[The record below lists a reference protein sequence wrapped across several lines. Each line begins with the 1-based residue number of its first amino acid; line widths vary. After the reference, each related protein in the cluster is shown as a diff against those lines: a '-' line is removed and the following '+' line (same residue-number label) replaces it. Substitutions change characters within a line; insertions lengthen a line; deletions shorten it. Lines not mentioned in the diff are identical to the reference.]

1 MTKCTASP
9 PYVTPEISDVEMLTA
24 ELVTTALIFAGVGA
38 LLTISVLSS
47 RASAHLGVP
56 VALLFL
62 VVGMLAGSE
71 GIGRI
76 PFEDYSRTFRLGTG
90 ALCLILFDGG
100 LHTSPRAIREVAAPA
115 ILLATIGVALT
126 ALIVAVAA
134 HVVGY
139 SWPNALLVGA
149 IVSPTDAAAVF
160 SAIASTGVRLRR
172 RIELLLEVESG
183 LNDPMAVILATALT
197 VHAAGG
203 GTLSIGGLVWEV
215 VVQLLIG
222 AILGAAIGWAG
233 RWSVGRLNLPATGLY
248 PAFTVGIA
256 ALAFALPTLAH
267 GSGFLAVYVAGSAL
281 GAGELPEGEGIRR
294 VHNAL
299 GDPPSCGGRTG
310 HRHRARPGTGG
321 APSQRTRLPRA
332 LSVVAAGD
340 GLRGVDGPSWRRAD
354 HPSHDSGA
362 WRRSRGQG
370 ALRPGLLRRRRRSD
384 RARRDNWLGGA
395 AAGHRR
401 SVGRAACAERAERL
415 SCRIVPDPDAPL

>member
-160 SAIASTGVRLRR
+160 SVIASTGVRLRR

-299 GDPPSCGGRTG
+299 GWLSQITMFLVLGLLVFPTRLPAAAGPGIAIALVLALV
-310 HRHRARPGTGG
+310 ARPVSALVCLAPFRLSLPEMGYVGWTGLRGAVPIILATIPVLGG
-321 APSQRTRLPRA
+321 APGARELFD
-332 LSVVAAGD
+332 LVFFVVVAGAIVPGATI
-340 GLRGVDGPSWRRAD
+340 GLA
-354 HPSHDSGA
+354 
-362 WRRSRGQG
+362 
-370 ALRPGLLRRRRRSD
+370 
-384 RARRDNWLGGA
+384 ARRLGIGA
-395 AAGHRR
+395 
-401 SVGRAACAERAERL
+401 
-415 SCRIVPDPDAPL
+415 P

>member
-299 GDPPSCGGRTG
+299 GWLSQITMFLVLGLLVFPTRLPAAAGPGIAIALVLALV
-310 HRHRARPGTGG
+310 ARPVSALVCLAPFRLSLPEMGYVGWTGLRGAVPIILATIPVLGG
-321 APSQRTRLPRA
+321 APGARELFD
-332 LSVVAAGD
+332 LVFFVVVAGAIVPGATI
-340 GLRGVDGPSWRRAD
+340 GLA
-354 HPSHDSGA
+354 
-362 WRRSRGQG
+362 
-370 ALRPGLLRRRRRSD
+370 
-384 RARRDNWLGGA
+384 ARRLGIGA
-395 AAGHRR
+395 
-401 SVGRAACAERAERL
+401 
-415 SCRIVPDPDAPL
+415 P